1 MDEGSIAGSA
11 SDFLLVSNYAQAISE
26 EFKIIAEIL
35 QRARILTSSSVSLCL
50 QETLLKHLS
59 PKSRTLP
66 SAPEKNSKDSIKE
79 IINTSTEALRENL
92 VSALKKAANTL
103 LKFVAKIFESIF
115 HLCSL
120 GP

>member
-26 EFKIIAEIL
+26 EFKMIAEDLAKGTNFDLIKCFAMS
-35 QRARILTSSSVSLCL
+35 ARDFVETSLTKV
-50 QETLLKHLS
+50 
-59 PKSRTLP
+59 
-66 SAPEKNSKDSIKE
+66 KNLAVGAGEELKDSIKE